1 MSESPIAHD
10 APVNDDDVLAGKL
23 LGGVL
28 SLFFMYTVITTFG
41 VMCGLGRASTVNFQ
55 SFCDDCF

>member
-41 VMCGLGRASTVNFQ
+41 VMWWTWKSING
-55 SFCDDCF
+55 